1 MDENILA
8 RWRKRTFL
16 YHLSIERRAV
26 FSKNI
31 LVKML
36 RNPAQ
41 IPIELVSRSIREKT
55 PFRQNIGC
63 ESVLGRQLTESD
75 KSMKYIQSFQYM
87 ILYTTVAYLDR
98 L

>member
-16 YHLSIERRAV
+16 YHLSIESRAV

-41 IPIELVSRSIREKT
+41 IPIELVSQIIDVKT
-55 PFRQNIGC
+55 PFR
-63 ESVLGRQLTESD
+63 
-75 KSMKYIQSFQYM
+75 
-87 ILYTTVAYLDR
+87 
-98 L
+98 